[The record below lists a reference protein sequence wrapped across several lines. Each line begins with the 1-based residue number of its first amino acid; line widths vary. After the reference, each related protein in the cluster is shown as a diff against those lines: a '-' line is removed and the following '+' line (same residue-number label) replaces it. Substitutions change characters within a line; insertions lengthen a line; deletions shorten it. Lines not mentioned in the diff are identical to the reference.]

1 MRNIDSIFN
10 KEGPI
15 KYIVKM
21 NIFYKKYK
29 KRAEID
35 VIRGQK
41 QNVILDILWL
51 VCYNPEIN

>member
-35 VIRGQK
+35 VIRG
-41 QNVILDILWL
+41 
-51 VCYNPEIN
+51 

>member
-1 MRNIDSIFN
+1 MRNVDSTFN
-10 KEGPI
+10 EEGPI

-29 KRAEID
+29 ERAEID

-41 QNVILDILWL
+41 QNIILDILWL
-51 VCYNPEIN
+51 ICYNPEIN

>member
-1 MRNIDSIFN
+1 
-10 KEGPI
+10 
-15 KYIVKM
+15 M
-21 NIFYKKYK
+21 NIFYKEYK

-41 QNVILDILWL
+41 QNIILDILWL